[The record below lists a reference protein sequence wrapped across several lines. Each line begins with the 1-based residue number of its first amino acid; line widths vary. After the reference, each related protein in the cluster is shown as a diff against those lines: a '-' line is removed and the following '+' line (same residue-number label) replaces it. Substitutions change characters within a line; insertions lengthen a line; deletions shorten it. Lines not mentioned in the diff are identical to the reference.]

1 LIGWYPE
8 RITNITLTRLGCT
21 AIFVPSVTRRFAA
34 LAKWKKRT
42 RQGPV
47 SIFTRN
53 SPDKLAA
60 QSINKFTLREL
71 DSLSSFSGLHQR
83 SSNLLND
90 NNPSYIMT
98 FDDAVNIWLR
108 HWRGEFQNRIAAS
121 YDVNPGRVNDV
132 LKERKHVGSRKVAAL
147 RLSAA

>member
-1 LIGWYPE
+1 MEKPDPPRSG
-8 RITNITLTRLGCT
+8 
-21 AIFVPSVTRRFAA
+21 FHFH
-34 LAKWKKRT
+34 
-42 RQGPV
+42 
-47 SIFTRN
+47 RN

-90 NNPSYIMT
+90 NNPSYILT